1 MTRIFRTRPDR
12 KFVNRKRRSNMGFI
26 KVDETKCKRDG
37 ICVSECPRRVIE
49 LEGGEGFP
57 TVAPENEGYCMVC
70 GHCVAV
76 CPHGAMSLG
85 KMPIEICP
93 EIEKDLLPSSAQT
106 SHLLRSRR
114 SVRVYKDK
122 EVDRRTIQALIE
134 TARYAPTAS
143 NSQTLH
149 WTVITGR
156 ENLSALSGMAVD
168 WMRGVIAARPESPMA
183 AYFTPVVTGCDGGYD
198 GILRTAPN
206 LVIASAPK
214 EASNGLVDCAI
225 ALTYFELAALAVGL
239 GTCWAGL
246 LQAAM
251 LNTPALVQKIG
262 LPAGHTAHYPMM
274 IGYPKFK
281 YYRFPERNQPPIHWK

>member
-1 MTRIFRTRPDR
+1 
-12 KFVNRKRRSNMGFI
+12 MGFM

-37 ICVSECPRRVIE
+37 ICAAECPRRVIE
-49 LEGGEGFP
+49 LKGQESFP
-57 TVAPENEGYCMVC
+57 TVAAENEYYCMMC

-76 CPHGAMSLG
+76 CPHGAVSLE
-85 KMPIEICP
+85 KIPIETCP
-93 EIEKDLLPSSAQT
+93 EIQKDLLPSLEQT
-106 SHLLRSRR
+106 RHFLRSRR
-114 SVRVYKDK
+114 SIRVYKDE
-122 EVDRRTIQALIE
+122 EVDRQTIQQLIE
-134 TARYAPTAS
+134 IARYAPTAS

-156 ENLSALSGMAVD
+156 ERLSELSEMAVD
-168 WMRGVIAARPESPMA
+168 WMRRVIAAQPKSPLA
-183 AYFTPVVTGCDGGYD
+183 TYFAPVVSGWDNGYD

-206 LVIASAPK
+206 LILASAPK

-225 ALTYFELAALAVGL
+225 ALTYLELAALAMGL

-262 LPAGHTAHYPMM
+262 LPEGHTAHYPMM

-281 YYRFPERNQPPIHWK
+281 YYRLPERNRPTIHWK

>member
-1 MTRIFRTRPDR
+1 
-12 KFVNRKRRSNMGFI
+12 MGFM

-37 ICVSECPRRVIE
+37 ICVEECPRRVIE
-49 LEGGEGFP
+49 MEGGEGFP
-57 TVAPENEGYCMVC
+57 NLPPENEYYCMVC

-76 CPHGAMSLG
+76 CPHGAMSLE
-85 KMPIEICP
+85 KIPIETCP
-93 EIEKDLLPSSAQT
+93 EIKKELVPSWEQMSQI
-106 SHLLRSRR
+106 LRSRR
-114 SVRVYKDK
+114 SIRVYQDK
-122 EVDRRTIQALIE
+122 EVDRQILQQLIE

-156 ENLSALSGMAVD
+156 EKLSELSGMAVD
-168 WMRGVIAARPESPMA
+168 WMRRMIAAQPNSPMA
-183 AYFTPVVTGCDGGYD
+183 TYFTPVVSGWEAGYD
-198 GILRTAPN
+198 GILRTAPS
-206 LVIASAPK
+206 LIIASAPK

-225 ALTYFELAALAVGL
+225 ALTYLELAALAVGL

-251 LNTPALVQKIG
+251 LNTPSLMEKIG

-281 YYRFPERNQPPIHWK
+281 YYRLPERNKPPIHWK